1 MIEKSLRMENI
12 NKKLVHD
19 LMPYLKLENQAEL
32 IAIIEKLPDTKQLR
46 LMEFV
51 EQLKLAKQQ
60 FNIHK
65 ITYNNETRILSVDAN
80 FHLDSF

>member
-1 MIEKSLRMENI
+1 MENR
-12 NKKLVHD
+12 NKKLVFD

-32 IAIIEKLPDTKQLR
+32 IAIIENLPDVKKVR

-60 FNIHK
+60 FDIYK
-65 ITYNNETRILSVDAN
+65 ITYNNETRILSLDAN

>member
-1 MIEKSLRMENI
+1 MENT
-12 NKKLVHD
+12 NKKLLYD

-51 EQLKLAKQQ
+51 EQLKLAKQT
-60 FNIHK
+60 FYFYK
-65 ITYNNETRILSVDAN
+65 ITFNTETKVLSVDAN